1 MLNAPHCCLV
11 VNLVATPGEWLD
23 VVLGDFDSF
32 LKDHASCEKKA
43 SGMALN
49 MASHYPDKPELLN
62 AMADL
67 AVEELGHYREV
78 IRLLSERGLSPGA
91 DKKDPY
97 VRGLQ
102 AHIRKGPDLYLLDR
116 LLVAAVVERRGH
128 ERFGLIADALPQGP
142 LKQFYKGITL
152 SENRHWQLFV
162 DLAITH
168 CEPGLVGPRLIELTV
183 AEGELIASVPL
194 RAALH

>member
-1 MLNAPHCCLV
+1 MD
-11 VNLVATPGEWLD
+11 LVATSGEWLE
-23 VVLGDFDSF
+23 VVLDDFDSF

-49 MASHYPDKPELLN
+49 VASHYPDQPELLN
-62 AMADL
+62 AMVDL

-78 IRLLSERGLSPGA
+78 IRLLTDRGLCPGA
-91 DKKDPY
+91 DEKDPY

-116 LLVAAVVERRGH
+116 LLVGAVMERRGH
-128 ERFGLIADALPQGP
+128 ERFGLIAEALPQGP
-142 LKQFYKGITL
+142 LKQFYKRIAA

-162 DLAITH
+162 DLATTH
-168 CEPGLVGPRLIELTV
+168 CEPDLIAPRLIELASAEAQLV
-183 AEGELIASVPL
+183 ATVPL